1 MLASTALIICVL
13 TTPAFAYLIR
23 RHLLR
28 PGSEPLVFMLAC
40 IFAYFTL
47 LFSIPIRRAEIE
59 QAAAAYDVADTS
71 PQAETAR
78 RRISNDTG
86 LTLAPIT
93 GLAII
98 PFWCVIVYAFMGT
111 VHWVGALVV
120 RKPRSGEPI
129 DEPKSRSRRF

>member
-1 MLASTALIICVL
+1 MI
-13 TTPAFAYLIR
+13 
-23 RHLLR
+23 
-28 PGSEPLVFMLAC
+28 AC

-47 LFSIPIRRAEIE
+47 LFLIPVRRAEIE

-93 GLAII
+93 EFVII
-98 PFWCVIVYAFMGT
+98 PFWCVIVYAVMASAYWLGT
-111 VHWVGALVV
+111 LVA
-120 RKPRSGEPI
+120 RNR
-129 DEPKSRSRRF
+129 